1 MVWCSVMS
9 PSHRWSR
16 ASAQNRRLTRSS
28 WAGVCTLAFFLVFFL
43 PKLDHQP
50 LVEHTFQ
57 IVRSQALKPE
67 SLTSSA
73 KKR

>member
-1 MVWCSVMS
+1 
-9 PSHRWSR
+9 
-16 ASAQNRRLTRSS
+16 
-28 WAGVCTLAFFLVFFL
+28 VCTFAFFLVFFL